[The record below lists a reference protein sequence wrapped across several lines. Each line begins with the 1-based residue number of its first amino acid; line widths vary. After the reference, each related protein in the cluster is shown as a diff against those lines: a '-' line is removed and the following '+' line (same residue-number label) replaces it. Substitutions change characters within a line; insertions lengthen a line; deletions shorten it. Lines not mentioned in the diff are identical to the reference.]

1 MYCTSFAERAVTPTR
16 RAPTGRAATSRYT
29 RVMIRPRCAANTV
42 LLVSALA
49 GFARPAVAL
58 AALSD
63 EQAPSTLVAS
73 TAGGGA
79 GPVEVPPPSE
89 KALRYY
95 RSGNIIWVV
104 GQLLSLLLPALILFT
119 GLSARMRTV
128 ASHIGRGHFYPT
140 LVAYVAMF
148 TLLLAVVQLPID
160 YYVGFV
166 REHAYGLSSQKL
178 SKWAADQVKGFGVG
192 LVVAALVLWVPY
204 WLLAKSPGRWWL
216 WTGMLALP
224 FYMLTL
230 FVVPLWIAPL
240 FNKFGPMKNKAL
252 EAEVLATARQAGVEG
267 ARVFEVEKSV
277 DTNKVNAYV
286 TGIGST
292 KRIVLWD
299 TLLAKLTP
307 AQTRFVVAHELG
319 HYVLGHIWT
328 SILLSSALAILGLFG
343 AHLVSSFTL
352 AHFGGR
358 MGFVRL
364 SDVASMP
371 LLMLLLS
378 LFSLLIE
385 PATLAFSRYHEHQAD
400 RFALDLTHDNHD
412 AATAFVTLQ
421 QKNLAVPRPG
431 PLFRFFRASHPPI
444 GERIDFINSYHP
456 WR

>member
-1 MYCTSFAERAVTPTR
+1 MIR
-16 RAPTGRAATSRYT
+16 SRYT
-29 RVMIRPRCAANTV
+29 ANAF
-42 LLVSALA
+42 LFVSAWA
-49 GFARPAVAL
+49 GFAHAPVAL
-58 AALSD
+58 AAFSD
-63 EQAPSTLVAS
+63 QQSAS
-73 TAGGGA
+73 TPGA
-79 GPVEVPPPSE
+79 SAPAADATNPVEVPPPSE
-89 KALRYY
+89 QALRYY
-95 RSGNIIWVV
+95 RSGNAIWVV

-128 ASHIGRGHFYPT
+128 AGEIGRGHFYPT

-148 TLLLAVVQLPID
+148 MLLMAVIQFPFD

-178 SKWAADQVKGFGVG
+178 SKWAADQLKGLGVG

-204 WLLAKSPGRWWL
+204 WLLAKSPERWWL
-216 WTGMLALP
+216 WSGMLALP
-224 FYMLTL
+224 VYMLTL

-240 FNKFGPMKNKAL
+240 FNKFGPMKDKAI
-252 EAEVLATARQAGVEG
+252 EAEVLSTARKAGVEG

-299 TLLAKLTP
+299 TLLAKLKP

-328 SILLSSALAILGLFG
+328 SILLSSALAILGLLG
-343 AHLVSSFTL
+343 AHILSSFVL
-352 AHFGGR
+352 AHFSAR

-364 SDVASMP
+364 SDVASLP

-378 LFSLLIE
+378 LLSMAIE
-385 PATLAFSRYHEHQAD
+385 PAMLAFSRYHEHEAD

-412 AATAFVTLQ
+412 AATAFVALQ

-431 PLFRFFRASHPPI
+431 PLFRFFRASHPSI
-444 GERIDFINSYHP
+444 GERIDFINSHHP